1 MVGDIQNGLTPP
13 PLGGKSSCAEFL
25 NYPCVYTEPALSSAF
40 ACNNC
45 GIFVVTREQLLS
57 IISVTFLWK
66 SRDIP
71 LLSFLYLDKLLLN
84 SYLLGEEY
92 LW

>member
-1 MVGDIQNGLTPP
+1 M
-13 PLGGKSSCAEFL
+13 
-25 NYPCVYTEPALSSAF
+25 
-40 ACNNC
+40 
-45 GIFVVTREQLLS
+45 VTREQLLS